1 MNIKWNIFVQHYKEK
16 ICFLLFSCFFVH
28 QLLPQSSFVSRYT
41 MMPDSHSLDSSA
53 YREIL
58 MRHFTQCS
66 KTHFPT
72 LKIKNKMYIFEI
84 LISSSFI
91 CDGLNSDVFGASPG
105 IV

>member
-1 MNIKWNIFVQHYKEK
+1 
-16 ICFLLFSCFFVH
+16 
-28 QLLPQSSFVSRYT
+28 
-41 MMPDSHSLDSSA
+41 
-53 YREIL
+53 

-66 KTHFPT
+66 KTHFLT

-91 CDGLNSDVFGASPG
+91 CDGLNSDVFGASPE